1 MDMEYLEKQIQEA
14 FDKERAEQERL
25 INKSLEVENE

>member
-1 MDMEYLEKQIQEA
+1 MDTEYLEKQIQEA

-25 INKSLEVENE
+25 VNKEFGGEE

>member
-1 MDMEYLEKQIQEA
+1 MDMEYLEKLIQEA

-25 INKSLEVENE
+25 INKKLGGGE

>member
-1 MDMEYLEKQIQEA
+1 MNMENLKKLIDEA

-25 INKSLEVENE
+25 IIKGLGGEK

>member
-14 FDKERAEQERL
+14 FDKKRAEQERP
-25 INKSLEVENE
+25 INKEFGGEE